1 VFASTT
7 GPDLRE
13 KGKPVFTI
21 PSLQHTRAV
30 GGGRVRL
37 RASLLTG
44 LLAALAA
51 GLVAPVTHAQVLYGS
66 IVGVVSDSSGAAIPG
81 VQVTIVNRET
91 GLTRETTTGDQGNYS
106 LINVLA
112 GPYDLKVSLA
122 GFKEIHRA
130 NVPVSVGQIAR
141 VDATLEVG
149 ALTELVTV
157 ESASQLLQTDKAD
170 VSTEL
175 RSREIEA
182 LPTNQ
187 FRNYQA
193 LLNLV
198 PGTAPAR
205 FQNAETDTP
214 ARSLA
219 VNVNGQA
226 INNNATRTDGATN
239 VNIWLPSHNMYV
251 SPAETVDSVNVSTNN
266 FDAEQGMAGG
276 AAITVVTKSGTN
288 QVRGSAFE
296 FYNSDKL
303 NASPY
308 FFGTSP
314 TGKPDK
320 LPVRRDIF
328 GGTVGGPI
336 KRNSMFFF
344 GSFEGYKSSQSL
356 FTFHSVPNAALRNGD
371 FSGALNTNGSQQVI
385 YDPLTGNPDG
395 TGRTPFPGN
404 VIPANRINPIARQLL
419 GLYPLENTAGVGA
432 GGLTNNYQRPETRT
446 TDRFNY
452 DGKVNW
458 NRTSSHQIWAKYSY
472 MNGTVDDLTNYLG
485 PDPNAEGDGGLTKV
499 WQLTAGQTWTL
510 SPTLILDSTFGFSRQ
525 DQQVLGP
532 DFQAGN
538 YGLDVLGIPGTND
551 QGIGDERYA
560 GFPRFGTGFSA
571 LGNRDGWNPIFRDER
586 TYSFAAN
593 MTKVAGRHEF
603 RGGYLGNYL
612 YLDHWQP
619 ESGNPRGNFDFATN
633 ATALRNGAQAGNF
646 YNQYAAMLLGLVG
659 TANRSNQAED
669 MTARE
674 WQHAMFVR
682 DRFTITPKLTLDLGL
697 RWEYYPLM
705 KRADRGLER
714 LDLDTLQ
721 VIIGGKGGNPDD
733 VGLSAAKDNF
743 APRVGAVY
751 RFNDSTVLRSGFG
764 VTYNP
769 IPWGRVMRGDNIYPV
784 TIASNFP
791 AVDAFGWV
799 GTINQ
804 GIPFINLP
812 SLESGRVALPNSATI
827 VTPEIG
833 NVDRGTIKSWNLAL
847 ERRLPMNIGL
857 DVAYVAAYGDGG
869 YAFLDINSPQVI
881 GSGNQGRPYF
891 AQFGRIND
899 VNSFGQ
905 RLKTRYNSMQVSV
918 NRPMSGSVMI
928 KGAYTWSKSMNM
940 ADEDGRT
947 GLTWDMLSQ
956 YDRNYALAGYHREH
970 NFQAGFLYQL
980 PWQSTGHYDNVF
992 KALLQDWQ
1000 INGVFAAFTGSPFT
1014 VTANGGTLNT
1024 PSNQQTADQVGD
1036 VVHVGQVGAGGVYYD
1051 RTAWAQPTG
1060 VRYGNS
1066 GRNAFIGPGGVN
1078 VDLSLFRGVAL
1089 GGTRRLEVRVEAFNL
1104 TNTPKFGQPNTD
1116 VTSGSFMVITGT
1128 LNAYSERQIRL
1139 GLRFAF

>member
-1 VFASTT
+1 M
-7 GPDLRE
+7 LRSAAML
-13 KGKPVFTI
+13 V
-21 PSLQHTRAV
+21 
-30 GGGRVRL
+30 
-37 RASLLTG
+37 
-44 LLAALAA
+44 ALAA
-51 GLVAPVTHAQVLYGS
+51 GMSTPEASAQVLYGS
-66 IVGVVSDSSGAAIPG
+66 LVGQVKDPQGASIPG
-81 VQVTIVNRET
+81 AVVTIVNRDN
-91 GLTRETTTGDQGNYS
+91 GLTREGTTDEQGTYS

-112 GPYDLKVSLA
+112 GPYDIKVTLT
-122 GFKEIHRA
+122 GFKEMQRE
-130 NVPVSVGQIAR
+130 NVPVSVGQVAR
-141 VDATLEVG
+141 VDVTLEVG
-149 ALTELVTV
+149 ALTETVTV
-157 ESASQLLQTDKAD
+157 ESSSTLLQTDKAD

-175 RSREIEA
+175 KSREIEA

-193 LLNLV
+193 LMNLV

-251 SPAETVDSVNVSTNN
+251 SPAETVDSVNISTNN

-288 QVRGSAFE
+288 QFRGSGFE
-296 FYNSDKL
+296 FFNSDKL
-303 NASPY
+303 NATPY
-308 FFGTSP
+308 FFGNDP
-314 TGKPDK
+314 KGKPDK
-320 LPVRRDIF
+320 LPIRRDIF
-328 GGTVGGPI
+328 GATIGGPI
-336 KRNSMFFF
+336 KRNHVFFF
-344 GSFEGYKSSQSL
+344 GSFEGYKSKQSL
-356 FTFHSVPNAALRNGD
+356 FTFHSVPSAALRNGD
-371 FSGALNTNGSQQVI
+371 FSGAVNTNGSTQVI
-385 YDPLTGNPDG
+385 YDPTTGNADG

-404 VIPANRINPIARQLL
+404 VIPASRISPIARQIL
-419 GLYPLENTAGVGA
+419 GLFPADNTGGTGA

-446 TDRFNY
+446 TDRYNY

-458 NRTSSHQIWAKYSY
+458 NRTSAHQIWGKYSY
-472 MNGTVDDLTNYLG
+472 MDATVDDLTNYLG
-485 PDPNAEGDGGLTKV
+485 PDPNAQGDGGLTKV
-499 WQLTAGQTWTL
+499 WQFTAGQTWTL
-510 SPTLILDSTFGFSRQ
+510 TPTLILDSTFGFSRQ

-551 QGIGDERYA
+551 QGIGDDRYA
-560 GFPRFGTGFSA
+560 GYPRFGTGFSA

-586 TYSFAAN
+586 TYSVATN
-593 MTKVAGRHEF
+593 MTKVAGRHEL

-646 YNQYAAMLLGLVG
+646 YNTYAAFLLGLVG
-659 TANRSNQAED
+659 TSGRSNQAEL

-674 WQHAMFVR
+674 WQHSLFIR
-682 DRFTITPKLTLDLGL
+682 DRWNVSPKLTLDLGV
-697 RWEYYPLM
+697 RWEYYPIM

-714 LDLDTLQ
+714 LDLDTLE
-721 VIIGGKGGNPDD
+721 VILGGKGGNPDD
-733 VGLSAAKDNF
+733 VGLSAEKNNF

-751 RFNDSTVLRSGFG
+751 RFNDNTVLRSGFG

-784 TIASNFP
+784 TIASTFP
-791 AVDAFGWV
+791 SVDSFGWS
-799 GTINQ
+799 GTLSQ
-804 GIPFINLP
+804 GIPQIVLP

-833 NVDRGTIKSWNLAL
+833 NVGRGTIKSWNLAL
-847 ERRLPMNIGL
+847 ERRLPLNVGL

-891 AQFGRIND
+891 SQFGRIND

-905 RLKTRYNSMQVSV
+905 RLKTRYNSLQLSL
-918 NRPMSGSVMI
+918 NRPFTHGVML
-928 KGAYTWSKSMNM
+928 KGAYTWSKAMNM

-947 GLTWDMLSQ
+947 GLTWDMDSQ
-956 YDRNYALAGYHREH
+956 YHRNYALAGYHREH
-970 NFQAGFLYQL
+970 NFQMGFLYQL
-980 PWQSTGHYDNVF
+980 PWNSTSGYHNPLH
-992 KALLQDWQ
+992 ALVADWQ
-1000 INGVFAAFTGSPFT
+1000 LNGVFAAFTGSPFT
-1014 VTANGGTLNT
+1014 VGANGATLNT
-1024 PSNQQTADQVGD
+1024 PSNTQTADQVGD
-1036 VVHVGQVGAGGVYYD
+1036 VVHVGQVGASGVYYD
-1051 RTAWAQPTG
+1051 RAAWAQPTG
-1060 VRYGNS
+1060 VRFGNS
-1066 GRNAFIGPGGVN
+1066 GRNAFIGPGGWN
-1078 VDLSLFRGVAL
+1078 VDLSLFRGIAL
-1089 GGTRRLEVRVEAFNL
+1089 GGNRRIELRAEAFNL
-1104 TNTPKFGQPNTD
+1104 TNTPKFGNPNTD

-1128 LNAYSERQIRL
+1128 LNAYAERQFRL
-1139 GLRFAF
+1139 GVRFSF